1 MSSLQQ
7 PTIIS
12 DVNNIVLSVDI
23 FLVRSIVLMK
33 NRLNIAITTI
43 GIYFLSLI
51 NILTPGGAEMNDEI
65 SLEMA
70 IQTAIQQNYTLRTI
84 HEKVNIAQ
92 EELRSIPLLS
102 NPEVE
107 SEFIGGIEGE
117 QKVEIIKSFELGGQ
131 RHSRKQIA
139 KINLEKAEHK
149 LTRENQILIKS
160 VKLSFYQLLLIQE
173 KLKLVQKMIKHN
185 QQVYEIAHFRHV
197 AGDIGVTQVGL
208 ANLQLQSARR
218 ELATLENE
226 QQLAQLQLNGLMGT
240 SLTRKPKVTG
250 ELPLRNTPDFN
261 LDTLISQALTHRS
274 DLKSLKLQKQ
284 LTESTNKLAKAA
296 NIPDLSIGGIV
307 ERNQDESGLGLK
319 ISIPLPI
326 FDRNRAEINV
336 SNAQIK
342 QDKAQ
347 ILDLENKITRDVT
360 SAFLSVDAGKR
371 NLKFYESDLL
381 KLLNEN
387 LNLTRSAYELGETGL
402 LELIL
407 IQNEYIKS
415 HMDYLDTLYI
425 YQKAYIDLEMAI
437 GTSLESIK

>member
-12 DVNNIVLSVDI
+12 DVNKIVLSVDI

-43 GIYFLSLI
+43 GIFFLSLI
-51 NILTPGGAEMNDEI
+51 NILTPGGAEINDEI
-65 SLEMA
+65 SLQMA

-149 LTRENQILIKS
+149 LTRENQILTKS

-197 AGDIGVTQVGL
+197 AGDISVTQVGL

-250 ELPLRNTPDFN
+250 ELPLKNTPDFN

-342 QDKAQ
+342 QDNAQ
-347 ILDLENKITRDVT
+347 ILDLKNKITRDVT

-415 HMDYLDTLYI
+415 QLDYLDTLYI

-437 GTSLESIK
+437 GIPLESIK